1 VQLHNPKDARLH
13 LSRCRTRP
21 ASSQYSLPGD
31 VMTVT
36 RLIVKY
42 PNRRM
47 YDLNE
52 SRYITL
58 DDIRSFVT
66 ARDEI
71 KITDKKSQLDITNHI
86 LLKVIAEQEDHDE
99 PVLTRE
105 FLLKTILSYGAP
117 GGQGQRLS
125 GTDPNVVRSPPA
137 RLLSN
142 SP

>member
-1 VQLHNPKDARLH
+1 
-13 LSRCRTRP
+13 
-21 ASSQYSLPGD
+21 
-31 VMTVT
+31 MTVT

-58 DDIRSFVT
+58 DDIRAFVN
-66 ARDEI
+66 AREEI
-71 KITDKKSQLDITNHI
+71 KITDRKSRLDITNHI
-86 LLKVIAEQEDHDE
+86 LLKVIAEQEDRDE
-99 PVLTRE
+99 PVLSRE
-105 FLLKTILSYGAP
+105 FLLKTILSYGTSR
-117 GGQGQRLS
+117 GQAQRLP
-125 GTDPNVVRSPPA
+125 GTESDVVRSPPA